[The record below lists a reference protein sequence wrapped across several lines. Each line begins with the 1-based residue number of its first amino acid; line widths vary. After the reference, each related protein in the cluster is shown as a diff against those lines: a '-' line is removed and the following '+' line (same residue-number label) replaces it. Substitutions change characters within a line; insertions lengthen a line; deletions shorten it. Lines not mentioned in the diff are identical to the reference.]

1 MAEGA
6 QACGCELNGFGGG
19 FKAFDQAFDQ
29 PAHGGIQ
36 PQLLLLKPRILL
48 NEIRI
53 ICG

>member
-6 QACGCELNGFGGG
+6 QACGCELSGFGRG
-19 FKAFDQAFDQ
+19 FKAFDQ